1 MTRTNERHRSLLFAG
16 LIVVAAAI
24 GTVGAVGTVG
34 AQDAENETDENASE
48 AGFYSPSADDPLNAR
63 FRDCCANTIDSV
75 DGGVLNLNIVYDPAE
90 EPYDVNITAPGLSD
104 EQVDGITYGPE
115 TDLSPSGLDRTD
127 IVGMNFSGVETGEY
141 EFVVSVVGADAATTV
156 PLEITGESGTDEES
170 NGSAANETTTE
181 TTSDGTQGANGTT
194 MANETTDNG
203 TMANETEMGAENGT
217 TMANETMANET
228 MDNGTMDNGTMTNG
242 TNVSVVAEPSAANAT
257 LNVTEPM
264 ETTETDT
271 TAETTETDTTRETTE
286 GGTEA
291 TDAMEPTEDGAE
303 ATTEASTTTRGTTAS
318 GATTGTS
325 DGGAGAAGDG
335 TATDGA
341 GEETTEVGGPGFTL
355 VAGVVALVAA
365 ALIAARRD

>member
-1 MTRTNERHRSLLFAG
+1 MTRTNERHRSLLLAG

-170 NGSAANETTTE
+170 NGSAAN
-181 TTSDGTQGANGTT
+181 
-194 MANETTDNG
+194 
-203 TMANETEMGAENGT
+203 
-217 TMANETMANET
+217 
-228 MDNGTMDNGTMTNG
+228 
-242 TNVSVVAEPSAANAT
+242 
-257 LNVTEPM
+257 
-264 ETTETDT
+264 
-271 TAETTETDTTRETTE
+271 
-286 GGTEA
+286 
-291 TDAMEPTEDGAE
+291 
-303 ATTEASTTTRGTTAS
+303 
-318 GATTGTS
+318 
-325 DGGAGAAGDG
+325 
-335 TATDGA
+335 
-341 GEETTEVGGPGFTL
+341 
-355 VAGVVALVAA
+355 
-365 ALIAARRD
+365 